1 MYNCTNSCHI
11 APCHHCPAFIQAFNS
26 RGRFTDAE
34 NSYERRLARRM
45 APSSWAATHSVHH
58 EPPCPTQRPPPCRVR
73 PTRPRRY
80 CSPAQRRWPAARW
93 PPVARPRGSSSAET
107 TRGECDAPSRMP
119 CERRRGKSFAPR
131 PPSDPAAVSSLQ
143 WRRGLQV
150 ADDGSAGHARQACA
164 DAVRSQL
171 AHLLRYGLA
180 CAERSAARAWLAPR
194 PETRVCV
201 VPGLTSMC
209 R

>member
-1 MYNCTNSCHI
+1 
-11 APCHHCPAFIQAFNS
+11 
-26 RGRFTDAE
+26 
-34 NSYERRLARRM
+34 M

-58 EPPCPTQRPPPCRVR
+58 DAPVQRSARRHVASGPRVPDAIARRRSDAGLLHGGRPPRGR
-73 PTRPRRY
+73 AGAAAERRRAVSVTPFSY
-80 CSPAQRRWPAARW
+80 AR
-93 PPVARPRGSSSAET
+93 
-107 TRGECDAPSRMP
+107 P

-171 AHLLRYGLA
+171 AQLLRYGLA